1 MMIEDEKREG
11 VDNGQ
16 DGLQVVAQQ
25 KAEQDYAINVFK
37 GSGEMSEV
45 FDKIKDETQKEK
57 AAQAQKEKTQADLL
71 AKVSADIPNA
81 KEGEKLIDQDAA
93 AMYAF
98 SSMAAANAG
107 AS

>member
-1 MMIEDEKREG
+1 MIEDEKREG

-57 AAQAQKEKTQADLL
+57 AA
-71 AKVSADIPNA
+71 
-81 KEGEKLIDQDAA
+81 
-93 AMYAF
+93 
-98 SSMAAANAG
+98 
-107 AS
+107 